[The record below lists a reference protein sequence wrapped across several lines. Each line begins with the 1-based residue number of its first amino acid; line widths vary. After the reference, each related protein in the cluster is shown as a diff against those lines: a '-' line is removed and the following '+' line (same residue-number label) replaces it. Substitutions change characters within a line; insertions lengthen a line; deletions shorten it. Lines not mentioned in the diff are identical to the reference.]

1 MPCYKICQS
10 VVQVKK
16 FAPHLHHTIKSF
28 AIIRNFID
36 KYNILIIFAICLQI
50 VKYQRIYKRLK
61 SATFKYCPGHTEIKS
76 QLIDNRLRF
85 FICHC
90 AATASPSPMGRQ
102 ANIRMRPQQAH
113 STNLSRGGACG
124 RPRPF
129 SNPCIRAAAP
139 CSAVVR
145 PIRERSASR
154 KTSCHSNP
162 EYFDAKSIKPE
173 KFRRTGK
180 FRVGKNRGKGIFQPP
195 EGPENLYNIR
205 NCSYTKYL
213 LSNI

>member
-90 AATASPSPMGRQ
+90 AATASPSPMAGKRVSACDRNKRIRQ
-102 ANIRMRPQQAH
+102 ICR
-113 STNLSRGGACG
+113 RGGVCG

-129 SNPCIRAAAP
+129 SNPCAYVPPLVQQSSARYANDPQAEKRPVIRTP
-139 CSAVVR
+139 NISMR
-145 PIRERSASR
+145 
-154 KTSCHSNP
+154 NP
-162 EYFDAKSIKPE
+162 
-173 KFRRTGK
+173 
-180 FRVGKNRGKGIFQPP
+180 
-195 EGPENLYNIR
+195 
-205 NCSYTKYL
+205 
-213 LSNI
+213 

>member
-85 FICHC
+85 FICHY
-90 AATASPSPMGRQ
+90 AATASPMADKRI
-102 ANIRMRPQQAH
+102 AACDRNKRI
-113 STNLSRGGACG
+113 STNLSKGGGMRSPATVFKSV
-124 RPRPF
+124 R
-129 SNPCIRAAAP
+129 IRAAP
-139 CSAVVR
+139 CSVVVR

-154 KTSCHSNP
+154 KTSCHSPLNISMRNP
-162 EYFDAKSIKPE
+162 
-173 KFRRTGK
+173 
-180 FRVGKNRGKGIFQPP
+180 
-195 EGPENLYNIR
+195 
-205 NCSYTKYL
+205 
-213 LSNI
+213 

>member
-1 MPCYKICQS
+1 M
-10 VVQVKK
+10 VQVRK
-16 FAPHLHHTIKSF
+16 FAPHLHHTMKSF
-28 AIIRNFID
+28 AILHNFID
-36 KYNILIIFAICLQI
+36 NYNILIIFAIYPQTT
-50 VKYQRIYKRLK
+50 KYQCIYKRYK
-61 SATFKYCPGHTEIKS
+61 ITIFEYCPGHTEIKS
-76 QLIDNRLRF
+76 QLINNRLRF

-90 AATASPSPMGRQ
+90 AATASPSPMAGKRISACDRNKRIRQ
-102 ANIRMRPQQAH
+102 ICRG
-113 STNLSRGGACG
+113 RGGYMRSPATVFKPV
-124 RPRPF
+124 R
-129 SNPCIRAAAP
+129 IHAAP

-180 FRVGKNRGKGIFQPP
+180 FRVGKNRGKGIFQQS

-213 LSNI
+213 LSNICK

>member
-1 MPCYKICQS
+1 MQ
-10 VVQVKK
+10 
-16 FAPHLHHTIKSF
+16 F
-28 AIIRNFID
+28 
-36 KYNILIIFAICLQI
+36 
-50 VKYQRIYKRLK
+50 
-61 SATFKYCPGHTEIKS
+61 FKYCPGAHGKIKIR
-76 QLIDNRLRF
+76 QLLIIGCDF
-85 FICHC
+85 SCHC
-90 AATASPSPMGRQ
+90 AATASPSPSPMADKRISACDRNKRLRQ
-102 ANIRMRPQQAH
+102 ICR
-113 STNLSRGGACG
+113 RGGACG
-124 RPRPF
+124 RPATVFKSVR
-129 SNPCIRAAAP
+129 IRATP

-154 KTSCHSNP
+154 KTPCHSNP

>member
-76 QLIDNRLRF
+76 QLINNRLRF

-90 AATASPSPMGRQ
+90 AATASPSPMAGKRISACDRNKRIRQICRGRGGVHAVARDRFQTRTHTCRPLFSSRPPDTRTIRKSENVLSFEPRIFRCEIHKTRKIPANRKIPGRQ
-102 ANIRMRPQQAH
+102 KPGKRYFPAVRRP
-113 STNLSRGGACG
+113 
-124 RPRPF
+124 
-129 SNPCIRAAAP
+129 
-139 CSAVVR
+139 
-145 PIRERSASR
+145 
-154 KTSCHSNP
+154 
-162 EYFDAKSIKPE
+162 
-173 KFRRTGK
+173 
-180 FRVGKNRGKGIFQPP
+180 
-195 EGPENLYNIR
+195 
-205 NCSYTKYL
+205 
-213 LSNI
+213 

>member
-1 MPCYKICQS
+1 M
-10 VVQVKK
+10 VQVRK
-16 FAPHLHHTIKSF
+16 FAPHLHHTMKSF
-28 AIIRNFID
+28 AILHNFID
-36 KYNILIIFAICLQI
+36 NYNILIIFAIYQQTA
-50 VKYQRIYKRLK
+50 KYQCIYKRHK
-61 SATFKYCPGHTEIKS
+61 ITIFEYCPGHTEIKS

-90 AATASPSPMGRQ
+90 AATASPSPSPMADKRISACDRNKRLRQ
-102 ANIRMRPQQAH
+102 ICR
-113 STNLSRGGACG
+113 RGGMRSPATVFTSV
-124 RPRPF
+124 R
-129 SNPCIRAAAP
+129 IRATP

-154 KTSCHSNP
+154 KTPCHSNP
-162 EYFDAKSIKPE
+162 KYFDAKSIKPE

-180 FRVGKNRGKGIFQPP
+180 FRVGKNRGKGIFQQS

-213 LSNI
+213 LSNICK

>member
-113 STNLSRGGACG
+113 STNLSKGGGYVVA
-124 RPRPF
+124 RDRF
-129 SNPCIRAAAP
+129 QIRAHT
-139 CSAVVR
+139 CRR
-145 PIRERSASR
+145 PLFSCRPPDTRTIR
-154 KTSCHSNP
+154 
-162 EYFDAKSIKPE
+162 KPE
-173 KFRRTGK
+173 NVLPFA
-180 FRVGKNRGKGIFQPP
+180 P
-195 EGPENLYNIR
+195 NISMR
-205 NCSYTKYL
+205 NP
-213 LSNI
+213 

>member
-85 FICHC
+85 FICHY
-90 AATASPSPMGRQ
+90 AATASPMADKRISACDR
-102 ANIRMRPQQAH
+102 NKRI
-113 STNLSRGGACG
+113 STNLSKGGGMRSPATVFKSV
-124 RPRPF
+124 R
-129 SNPCIRAAAP
+129 IRAAP

-154 KTSCHSNP
+154 KTSCHSP
-162 EYFDAKSIKPE
+162 PI
-173 KFRRTGK
+173 FRCEIHKTRK
-180 FRVGKNRGKGIFQPP
+180 I
-195 EGPENLYNIR
+195 PENRKIPGRQKPGKRYFPAVR
-205 NCSYTKYL
+205 RP
-213 LSNI
+213 